1 MIDDQTKLVFIS
13 YSREK
18 SDYVRN
24 IVERLLGDGI
34 QVYFDQYDLKHGNH
48 LIPYMEKSVND
59 PNVDFVLVFC
69 DKSYM
74 EKANARKGGVGIES
88 TILSQEVYNNIEQ
101 SKVVPIVIERDGE
114 RTFVPTFLKDIYHID
129 LTKDDFEKEYESLVR
144 LIYDKPEVRKP
155 KLGQRPAW
163 LDDESVDYSEIRTLI
178 RISSLDVT
186 SERKLF
192 DEVVKVL
199 KELIE
204 SEITDGPS
212 YKSII
217 DNERICRDLVIEFYV
232 DRIRKEHPVGINM
245 GEFLEY
251 LDNNLRF
258 RNDPP
263 RQDLAD
269 FFKWE
274 FAVLFATI
282 LLKFDRIDDFSSLFN
297 KTYFV
302 ESWEKTLT
310 PTSFTHFNFYCRSI
324 DEILVRQLNLNKI
337 SMQAFLL
344 TSRPYV
350 PYFDSRDLSAA
361 DIVLY
366 HLSSISGKDRPWF
379 PRLYI
384 YLDGHIELW
393 ERMQSINHSEKLL
406 SLFEV
411 EDIDSLKS
419 KIKEATNPNYH
430 YQINFGWAPWITDY
444 IVPDKIG
451 TCR

>member
-18 SDYVRN
+18 SDYVRG
-24 IVERLLGDGI
+24 IVERLLSDGI
-34 QVYFDQYDLKHGNH
+34 QVYFDQYDLKQGNH

-59 PNVDFVLVFC
+59 PNVDFVLIFC
-69 DKSYM
+69 DRTYM

-101 SKVVPIVIERDGE
+101 SKVIPIVIERNGN

-129 LTKDDFEKEYESLVR
+129 FTRDDFEKEYESLVR

-163 LDDESVDYSEIRTLI
+163 MDDESVDYSEIRTLV
-178 RISSLDVT
+178 RASSSDVT
-186 SERKLF
+186 SERGLF
-192 DEVVKVL
+192 NEVL
-199 KELIE
+199 RILRELI
-204 SEITDGPS
+204 SSDITDGLS

-217 DNERICRDLVIEFYV
+217 DNEKICRDLVIEFYV
-232 DRIRKEHPVGINM
+232 NRIKKEHSVGTNM
-245 GEFLEY
+245 GEFIEY

-258 RNDPP
+258 RNDTP

-274 FAVLFATI
+274 FAVVFTSI
-282 LLKFDRIDDFSSLFN
+282 LLKFNRIDDFSLFFN

-302 ESWEKTLT
+302 ESWEKTLK
-310 PTSFTHFNFYCRSI
+310 PTSFTHFDFYCRNI
-324 DEILVRQLNLNKI
+324 DEILVKQLNLNKI
-337 SMQAFLL
+337 SLQAFLL
-344 TSRPYV
+344 TSRPYI
-350 PYFDSRDLSAA
+350 PYFDSKDLSVA
-361 DIVLY
+361 DAILY
-366 HLSSISGKDRPWF
+366 HLSAITRKGRPWF

-393 ERMQSINHSEKLL
+393 ERMQSIKHSEKLL

-419 KIKEATNPNYH
+419 KIKEASHPNYH
-430 YQINFGWAPWITDY
+430 HPKSFDCAPWITDY
-444 IVPDKIG
+444 IDPDSIG
-451 TCR
+451 TYR

>member
-1 MIDDQTKLVFIS
+1 MPSTGSPMYYIAEYVRKKHPEAVTVFIAPCAS
-13 YSREK
+13 KKAEGRE
-18 SDYVRN
+18 N
-24 IVERLLGDGI
+24 
-34 QVYFDQYDLKHGNH
+34 
-48 LIPYMEKSVND
+48 

-88 TILSQEVYNNIEQ
+88 TILSQEVYNNLEQ

-129 LTKDDFEKEYESLVR
+129 FTKDDFEKEYESLVR
-144 LIYDKPEVRKP
+144 LIYDKPKVRKP

-178 RISSLDVT
+178 RISSSDVT

-192 DEVVKVL
+192 DDVVKIL

-217 DNERICRDLVIEFYV
+217 DNERICRDLIIEFYV
-232 DRIRKEHPVGINM
+232 DGIRKEHPVGISM

-251 LDNNLRF
+251 LDKNLRF

-269 FFKWE
+269 YFKWE
-274 FAVLFATI
+274 FAVVFASI
-282 LLKFDRIDDFSSLFN
+282 LLKFNRIDDFSSLFN

-324 DEILVRQLNLNKI
+324 DEILVRQLNLNKL

-361 DIVLY
+361 DIILY

-379 PRLYI
+379 PRLYT

-406 SLFEV
+406 GLFEV

-430 YQINFGWAPWITDY
+430 YQMSLGWAPWITDY
-444 IVPDKIG
+444 IDPDKIG